1 MIPLNPTWHRKV
13 GAAILLARVLGGRMS
28 ITGVG
33 FAATWGA
40 RDGVVRMIP
49 GCEQGTAT

>member
-1 MIPLNPTWHRKV
+1 
-13 GAAILLARVLGGRMS
+13 MS

-40 RDGVVRMIP
+40 RDGVVRMML
-49 GCEQGTAT
+49 GCEQGAVARGEGHSDFANLVAAL